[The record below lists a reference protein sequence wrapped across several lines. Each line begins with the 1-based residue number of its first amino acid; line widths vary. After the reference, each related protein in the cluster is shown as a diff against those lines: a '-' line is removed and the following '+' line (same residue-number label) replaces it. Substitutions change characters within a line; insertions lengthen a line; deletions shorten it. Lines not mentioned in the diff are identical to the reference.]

1 MYRRRSRY
9 ELIFSLLIIIV
20 YFFMWQ
26 PLWAIAVSALLIGG
40 YALITKVREK
50 SIIDNGKRMRREAAL
65 YAAKIYLAPYQDIW
79 KNLRLSNKHC
89 SIRLGTD
96 GHSISVKEK
105 VKDSNSYRSFRIIE
119 SRVHD
124 YDDLWNM
131 FCLNFDSNKTYDG
144 LLDDCRLYDV
154 VVVENSIASMQKTIN
169 KPEVEKR
176 QVDVN
181 DVKLIH
187 IENKPRLDIN
197 NCSEIELT
205 ELPGISIVMAK
216 KIIKKREEIGGFK
229 NLDDFFLFLKL
240 KPHMQTQLNSL
251 VCVNKM
257 KGSLNIERYQERSVD
272 L

>member
-9 ELIFSLLIIIV
+9 ELIFSFLIFIV

-26 PLWAIAVSALLIGG
+26 PLLAIVVSALLIGG
-40 YALITKVREK
+40 YVLITKVREK
-50 SIIDNGKRMRREAAL
+50 SIIDNGKKMRREAAL

-79 KNLRLSNKHC
+79 KNLRLSNKYC

-105 VKDSNSYRSFRIIE
+105 VKDFNSYRTFRIIE

-154 VVVENSIASMQKTIN
+154 VVVENSITNIQKSIN
-169 KPEVEKR
+169 KKEVENPKAEA
-176 QVDVN
+176 N
-181 DVKLIH
+181 DIKLIQV
-187 IENKPRLDIN
+187 ENKPRLDIN
-197 NCSEIELT
+197 NSSEVELT

-229 NLDDFFLFLKL
+229 NKEDFFLFLKL
-240 KPHMQTQLNSL
+240 KPHMQNQLKDII
-251 VCVNKM
+251 CVNKM
-257 KGSLNIERYQERSVD
+257 KGSIKIEKTTERHID

>member
-20 YFFMWQ
+20 YVFMWQ

-50 SIIDNGKRMRREAAL
+50 SIIDNGKRIRREAAL
-65 YAAKIYLAPYQDIW
+65 YTAKIYLAPYQDIW

-105 VKDSNSYRSFRIIE
+105 SKNSNSYRTFRIIE

-144 LLDDCRLYDV
+144 LLADCRLYEV
-154 VVVENSIASMQKTIN
+154 TVVENSVTSTQKFSN
-169 KPEVEKR
+169 KVEVEKL
-176 QVDVN
+176 QVEAN
-181 DVKLIH
+181 NEKLIH
-187 IENKPRLDIN
+187 VENKPRLDVN

-229 NLDDFFLFLKL
+229 NKEDFFLFLKL
-240 KPHMQTQLNSL
+240 KPHMQTQLRDMI
-251 VCVNKM
+251 CVNKM
-257 KGSLNIERYQERSVD
+257 KGSRKIEKTTERHID

>member
-9 ELIFSLLIIIV
+9 ELVFSLLIMIV
-20 YFFMWQ
+20 YLFMWQ
-26 PLWAIAVSALLIGG
+26 PALAIVVSVLLIGG
-40 YALITKVREK
+40 YVLITKVREK

-79 KNLRLSNKHC
+79 KNLRLSNKYC

-105 VKDSNSYRSFRIIE
+105 VKDSNSYRTFRVIE

-154 VVVENSIASMQKTIN
+154 TVVEDSVTTMPKAINKTKTGNELVEANSIKS
-169 KPEVEKR
+169 
-176 QVDVN
+176 
-181 DVKLIH
+181 IH
-187 IENKPRLDIN
+187 LENKPKLDIN
-197 NCSEIELT
+197 NTSEIELT

-240 KPHMQTQLNSL
+240 KPHMQTQLKDL
-251 VCVNKM
+251 ICVNKM
-257 KGSLNIERYQERSVD
+257 KGFRKIEKTTERHID